1 MINQQ
6 LRQIRSLLRRR
17 EIKLSDALLIV
28 LRHLRTRLPAERLLW
43 LNRELL
49 GYTKEDLPQLYE
61 KSRMKHFSIFRLTSK
76 PCELEIPEYRFLAGT
91 WAKIDEDCHL
101 VGASEPHLND
111 RSIFCNIGIQQIET
125 QLEEIDNP
133 SAHMLSMSAD
143 TETGSEFYCWSTEL
157 VRINDAVRNK
167 LCQFIEIVIEE
178 LKLPS
183 NDR

>member
-1 MINQQ
+1 M
-6 LRQIRSLLRRR
+6 
-17 EIKLSDALLIV
+17 
-28 LRHLRTRLPAERLLW
+28 
-43 LNRELL
+43 
-49 GYTKEDLPQLYE
+49 
-61 KSRMKHFSIFRLTSK
+61 
-76 PCELEIPEYRFLAGT
+76 
-91 WAKIDEDCHL
+91 AKIDEDCHL